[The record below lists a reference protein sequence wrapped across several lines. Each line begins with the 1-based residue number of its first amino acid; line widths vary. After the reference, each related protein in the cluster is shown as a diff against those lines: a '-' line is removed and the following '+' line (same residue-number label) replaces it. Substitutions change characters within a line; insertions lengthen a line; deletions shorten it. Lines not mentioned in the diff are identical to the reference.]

1 MSNIIGSPFADFVKK
16 QIEVRQKALGQTT
29 NISADDLKYYTT
41 KTPWLRLA
49 SSVQLNGEE
58 GDGSVLDKLIKA
70 GVPKELIQGDNL
82 AKNFILQGGALSIDD
97 NGNAKLNKGLNY
109 NNNIFNGAYGWGGL
123 DERGY
128 VPMPGLEGDSTN

>member
-109 NNNIFNGAYGWGGL
+109 NNNIFNGA
-123 DERGY
+123 
-128 VPMPGLEGDSTN
+128 